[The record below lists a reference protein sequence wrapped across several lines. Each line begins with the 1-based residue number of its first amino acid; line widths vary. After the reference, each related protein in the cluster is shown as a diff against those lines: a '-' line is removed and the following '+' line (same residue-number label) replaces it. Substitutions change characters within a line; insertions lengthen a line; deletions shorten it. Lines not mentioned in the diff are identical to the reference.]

1 MNLSIVYAPGRIDLY
16 SDGVFSTS
24 FPPLPDLTLPVESA
38 ESIEAYVAD
47 GMEDRFGA
55 FVKDRDVRTI
65 EAPCLI
71 ETDKDLVMLRQD
83 GTEVIPLRSLYSSAI
98 DHRCAAI
105 DDIQR
110 QAGFFPMNQ
119 SWKESA
125 ANYLFACFQELPAR
139 PKVLCV
145 PVFGWFNYAL
155 LDESEVDESSVIDH
169 TEIPGSVLFDEAEQ
183 MIRGSFPSGFL
194 TALPE
199 RRLVRSALLRET
211 LSLLSV

>member
-16 SDGVFSTS
+16 SDGVFSSS

-38 ESIEAYVAD
+38 ENIEAYVAD
-47 GMEDRFGA
+47 GMEKQFDA
-55 FVKDRDVRTI
+55 FVQGRDVKKI

-71 ETDKDLVMLRQD
+71 ETDKDLVLLRPD
-83 GTEVIPLRSLYSSAI
+83 GTAVIPLRSLYSSAL

-105 DDIQR
+105 DEIQR

-125 ANYLFACFQELPAR
+125 VNYLFACFQELSAR
-139 PKVLCV
+139 PKILCV

-169 TEIPGSVLFDEAEQ
+169 TEIPGSVLFEEAEQ
-183 MIRGSFPSGFL
+183 KMRDSFPSDCL
-194 TALPE
+194 TRKLNLWAP
-199 RRLVRSALLRET
+199 
-211 LSLLSV
+211 